1 MLEVTDV
8 LNTADVIEM
17 GLEWPEVFKLYNQG
31 KITSN
36 TLIDLLD
43 WYNLR

>member
-1 MLEVTDV
+1 MML
-8 LNTADVIEM
+8 LNVNDVIKM
-17 GLEWPEVFKLYNQG
+17 DLQWSEVVKLYNQG
-31 KITSN
+31 KITSD

>member
-8 LNTADVIEM
+8 LNLNDVLKM
-17 GLEWPEVFKLYNQG
+17 DLQWSEVVKLYNQG
-31 KITSN
+31 KITSD
-36 TLIDLLD
+36 TFIDLLD

>member
-1 MLEVTDV
+1 MIL
-8 LNTADVIEM
+8 LNVNDIIKMNLQWSEVIE
-17 GLEWPEVFKLYNQG
+17 LYNQG
-31 KITSN
+31 KITSD